1 LLCAP
6 TWQSGGTLGRINKRS
21 KAALEAAADLL
32 ATTKNQNIKAQLIKV
47 ILDYELHQQKR
58 TEASKAE
65 RRKRAEHKELAGL
78 RGNVQEL
85 TNKLSSAQ
93 TSKEEKISHLRSKLR
108 TADQSLA
115 DLRRQVVN
123 AKQEAE
129 KAYGDRSEMQVR
141 LNLAN
146 GIIERFAPALA
157 SEKRNEC
164 AADLFQ
170 KLKLEAPDLL
180 AQLFKSMGLDLKPWK
195 SWDSHYGED
204 SELMVKAF
212 EQSGGEDPGKLSLLR
227 SKLMA
232 VGVAVDA
239 IDAVRDYRD
248 LKIDFGELQK
258 RTRPQI
264 SFSQYD
270 GSGRV
275 INNGIPARLRPPLT
289 EDALRIATDKL
300 KDNPSRK
307 LEWLEVIEKLAEPDY
322 GMGSLVMKEI
332 VSTRQAIDAAQTKKR
347 V

>member
-32 ATTKNQNIKAQLIKV
+32 ATTKNQNIKTQLIKM

-58 TEASKAE
+58 TDASKAA

-85 TNKLSSAQ
+85 TDKLSSVQ
-93 TSKEEKISHLRSKLR
+93 TSKAEVISDLRLKLR
-108 TADQSLA
+108 KAEQSIA
-115 DLRRQVVN
+115 DLRRQVGN

-129 KAYGDRSEMQVR
+129 RANGDRSEMQVR

-164 AADLFQ
+164 AAELFQ
-170 KLKLEAPDLL
+170 KLKLEAPELL
-180 AQLFKSMGLDLKPWK
+180 AQLFKSMGLDLNRWK
-195 SWDSHYGED
+195 FWDSHYGED
-204 SELMVKAF
+204 SALMVKAF
-212 EQSGGEDPGKLSLLR
+212 EQSGAEDPGKLFLLR
-227 SKLMA
+227 LKLLAM
-232 VGVAVDA
+232 GVAVDA
-239 IDAVRDYRD
+239 INAVRDYRD
-248 LKIDFGELQK
+248 LKIDFGELHK
-258 RTRPQI
+258 RTRPHI
-264 SFSQYD
+264 SFNQYD

-275 INNGIPARLRPPLT
+275 INNGILGKLRPPLT

-307 LEWLEVIEKLAEPDY
+307 LEWLEVIEKLAEPNF
-322 GMGSLVMKEI
+322 GIGSLLMKEI
-332 VSTRQAIDAAQTKKR
+332 ASTSQAIDAAQTKKS